1 VARLEMS
8 SACDLKQAAGKSHSL
23 CCFLLLLVLYIMTK
37 GQKVS
42 EDLAWAIVRMAP
54 ILESSDIAAFT
65 SVSERQQRRIL
76 SLWRNTGEVVR
87 RRDRRV
93 KGRPRHLTPDDVAVC
108 LWSLILYL

>member
-1 VARLEMS
+1 
-8 SACDLKQAAGKSHSL
+8 
-23 CCFLLLLVLYIMTK
+23 
-37 GQKVS
+37 VS

-65 SVSERQQRRIL
+65 SVSERQQRWIL

-87 RRDRRV
+87 HRDRRV

-108 LWSLILYL
+108 SWPFILYPWQLKNYYSTYKELLTKTVMHTLMSCKKAFEKHAE